1 VQAQFIRRKEN
12 RMGVE
17 KTDYC
22 SYLLRMWRDGATA
35 PWRASLE
42 APGHAATQTF
52 PNLEALFAFLRAQ
65 TSEDLALLAQL
76 ANQQD
81 QREVDQAGS
90 GPETPTDAHEQGAD

>member
-1 VQAQFIRRKEN
+1 
-12 RMGVE
+12 MGIE
-17 KTDYC
+17 KIDYH
-22 SYLLRMWRDGATA
+22 SYMLRMWHDGATA

-65 TSEDLALLAQL
+65 TSEDLALLTQL

-81 QREVDQAGS
+81 QREVDQVGS
-90 GPETPTDAHEQGAD
+90 GPETQTDTHEQGAD